1 MYNTILSNSFNF
13 FIITLCERPDAT
25 RKGGSEWEPI
35 KILLR
40 RVKLE
45 YVSNSQ
51 QRIPIQAC
59 QGRVVTTDLSTIGTS
74 LNQIPRETATQ
85 EAKDLANLQG
95 PGRTVRMDWMDR
107 SRLRR
112 TVRN

>member
-1 MYNTILSNSFNF
+1 MQP
-13 FIITLCERPDAT
+13 ER
-25 RKGGSEWEPI
+25 GGSEWEPI

-40 RVKLE
+40 RVELE

-74 LNQIPRETATQ
+74 LNQIPSETATQ